1 MSYLESEVLLN
12 RSLLWLLLAHATESK
27 VLAALF
33 IANAVLCFLRSIVKV
48 VS

>member
-12 RSLLWLLLAHATESK
+12 RSLIWLLMAQVTESK
-27 VLAALF
+27 VMAALF